1 MIYDLNLISDPDD
14 ITSEDNGNFSV
25 KKEFTAKN
33 MNINNTIYK
42 NTYKKT
48 KKPNIV
54 GIVIQ
59 YVNKTSR
66 VVDAVGNIYNTT
78 DEIKRLTSDVVN
90 YSNDAYFEIFP
101 MVKSGHFTSHSKFAD
116 EFQNNSLTQ
125 YERDINNELVP
136 YTYDI
141 NDPLYETYKT
151 EGEINIVGEN
161 CFIAIDNNNYNQIVN
176 LNWNTSIDTPANGL
190 NYLPYSVD
198 NYNLFFSS
206 TNSNILVH
214 TVNVT
219 WSFAQPKSV
228 ISSVIIPNKPYTP
241 IAGGKHKRKRFNKS
255 EKSKKKSKKNSK
267 KKSKKKSKKNSKK
280 NSKKK
285 P

>member
-101 MVKSGHFTSHSKFAD
+101 MVKS
-116 EFQNNSLTQ
+116 
-125 YERDINNELVP
+125 
-136 YTYDI
+136 
-141 NDPLYETYKT
+141 
-151 EGEINIVGEN
+151 
-161 CFIAIDNNNYNQIVN
+161 
-176 LNWNTSIDTPANGL
+176 
-190 NYLPYSVD
+190 
-198 NYNLFFSS
+198 
-206 TNSNILVH
+206 
-214 TVNVT
+214 
-219 WSFAQPKSV
+219 
-228 ISSVIIPNKPYTP
+228 
-241 IAGGKHKRKRFNKS
+241 
-255 EKSKKKSKKNSK
+255 
-267 KKSKKKSKKNSKK
+267 
-280 NSKKK
+280 
-285 P
+285 